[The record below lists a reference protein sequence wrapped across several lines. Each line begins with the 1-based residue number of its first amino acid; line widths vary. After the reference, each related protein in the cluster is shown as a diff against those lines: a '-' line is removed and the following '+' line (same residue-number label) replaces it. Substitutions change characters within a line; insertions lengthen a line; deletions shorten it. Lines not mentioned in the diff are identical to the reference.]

1 MSEMSIFGA
10 TVVGVTCKDGVIL
23 ASEKR
28 IAWNNMIIT
37 KNAKKIF
44 LINDRIAI
52 GSAGLT
58 SDFQVLI
65 RSIQAQIN
73 IYELQNRRKMSV
85 KAVAKLISNI
95 LYQRKFMP
103 LFVQTIIVGMDED
116 GPKLYTLDPAG
127 SLIDDKY
134 ATAGTGS
141 PVSIGVLEREY
152 KDTLTVAQ
160 AEKMVV
166 AAIKAGISRDA
177 MSGDGIDLIKITNK
191 GAKEKTVKL

>member
-1 MSEMSIFGA
+1 MSEISIFGA

-28 IAWNNMIIT
+28 IAWNNMIISKT
-37 KNAKKIF
+37 AKKIF

-65 RSIQAQIN
+65 RNIQAQIN
-73 IYELQNRRKMSV
+73 IYELQNKKRMSV

-103 LFVQTIIVGMDED
+103 LFVQTIIVGIDDD

-127 SLIDDKY
+127 SLITDKY
-134 ATAGTGS
+134 ATAGTGAA
-141 PVSIGVLEREY
+141 VSIGVLERTY
-152 KDTLTVAQ
+152 KESLTVTQ
-160 AEKMVV
+160 AEKIVISAMR
-166 AAIKAGISRDA
+166 AGISRDA
-177 MSGDGIDLIKITNK
+177 MSGDGIDLIKITSK